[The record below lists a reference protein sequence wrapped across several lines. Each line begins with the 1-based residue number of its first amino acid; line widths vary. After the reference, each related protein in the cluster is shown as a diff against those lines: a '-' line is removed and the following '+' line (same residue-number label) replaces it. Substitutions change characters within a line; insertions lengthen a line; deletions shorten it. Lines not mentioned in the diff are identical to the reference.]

1 MATHHNRLELRGVRK
16 VWVGRAGSVIAL
28 DEVNLD
34 VRVGDFVCL
43 LGPSGCGKS
52 TLLEMLA
59 GLVDPTSGQI
69 LMDGVPVTGP
79 SAKRGMVFQSHAL
92 FPWRTA
98 SENVE
103 FGLEMARVPA
113 TERREKASNLISLVG
128 LNGFENSLPRELSG
142 GMCQR
147 VAVARALATSPEVLL
162 MDEPFGA
169 LDAQTRE
176 ELQRETVRIW
186 QETRSTIVFV
196 THSVQEA
203 VTLADRI
210 VVMTKRP
217 GRIRAVIENN
227 LVRPRDVTD
236 ANFGAMMRAVYGEL
250 ESALRIPTNS
260 PGHSE
265 MISPS
270 IPK

>member
-1 MATHHNRLELRGVRK
+1 MPPNRLEARGVKK
-16 VWVGRAGSVIAL
+16 VWLGRAGSVLAL
-28 DEVNLD
+28 DD
-34 VRVGDFVCL
+34 VSLNVQVGEFVCL

-59 GLVDPTSGQI
+59 GLVAATAGEI
-69 LMDGVPVTGP
+69 LMDGEPVTGP

-98 SENVE
+98 SENIE
-103 FGLEMARVPA
+103 FGLEMARVKPS
-113 TERREKASNLISLVG
+113 ERRDKAAGLISLVG
-128 LNGFENSLPRELSG
+128 LTGFEDALPRELSV

-176 ELQRETVRIW
+176 ELQKETVRIW
-186 QETRSTIVFV
+186 QETGATIVFV

-203 VTLADRI
+203 VMLADRI
-210 VVMTKRP
+210 VVMTKHP
-217 GRIRAVIENN
+217 GRIAAVIENE
-227 LVRPRDVTD
+227 LPRPRDVTD
-236 ANFGAMMRAVYGEL
+236 ASFGAALRAVYREL
-250 ESALRIPTNS
+250 EKAR
-260 PGHSE
+260 
-265 MISPS
+265 
-270 IPK
+270 KA

>member
-1 MATHHNRLELRGVRK
+1 MATHPNRLEVRGVRK
-16 VWVGRAGSVIAL
+16 VWLGRAGSVVAL
-28 DEVNLD
+28 DEVDLE
-34 VRVGDFVCL
+34 VRVRDFVCL

-59 GLVDPTSGQI
+59 GLVEPSSGQI
-69 LMDGVPVTGP
+69 LMDGVAVTGP

-103 FGLEMARVPA
+103 FGLEMARVPSS
-113 TERREKASNLISLVG
+113 ERGKKAAHLISLVG
-128 LNGFENSLPRELSG
+128 LKGFEGALPRELSG

-176 ELQRETVRIW
+176 ELQKETVRIW

-203 VTLADRI
+203 VTLAERI
-210 VVMTKRP
+210 VVMTKHP
-217 GRIRAVIENN
+217 GRIRAVIENK
-227 LVRPRDVTD
+227 LARPRDVTD
-236 ANFGAMMRAVYGEL
+236 ANFGAMMRAVYSEL
-250 ESALRIPTNS
+250 ESARRA
-260 PGHSE
+260 
-265 MISPS
+265 
-270 IPK
+270 

>member
-1 MATHHNRLELRGVRK
+1 MPPNRLEVRGVKK
-16 VWVGRAGSVIAL
+16 VWLGRAGSVIAL
-28 DEVNLD
+28 DEVSLN
-34 VRVGDFVCL
+34 VRVGEFLCL

-59 GLVDPTSGQI
+59 GLVPPTAGEI

-98 SENVE
+98 SENIE
-103 FGLEMARVPA
+103 FGLEMARVKPS
-113 TERREKASNLISLVG
+113 ERRDKAAALISLVG
-128 LNGFENSLPRELSG
+128 LNGFENALPRELSG

-176 ELQRETVRIW
+176 ELQKETVRIW
-186 QETRSTIVFV
+186 QETGATIVFV

-203 VTLADRI
+203 VVLADRV
-210 VVMTKRP
+210 VVMTKHP
-217 GRIRAVIENN
+217 GRIGEVIENE
-227 LVRPRDVTD
+227 LPRPRDVTD
-236 ANFGAMMRAVYGEL
+236 ASFGTALRAVYRAL
-250 ESALRIPTNS
+250 EKAR
-260 PGHSE
+260 GA
-265 MISPS
+265 
-270 IPK
+270 